1 MSRPALGFGNPG
13 MNEESTNGPSWDRVR
28 GILEEALELPPAA
41 REDFIERATEG
52 DSALGREVRTYLSAA
67 GGDGLL
73 DRHIDEVVADMVPD
87 PGPAPHAPG
96 GRPSAGEGAPPGEDS
111 EWIGPYR
118 LHEILG
124 EGGMGTVYRAVQTEP
139 VRREVALKVIKP
151 GMDSD
156 EVRARF
162 ESERQA
168 LAVMDHS
175 SIAKVLDA
183 GSTDGGRAYFV
194 MELVRGVP
202 IGEYCDAHRLGT
214 RDRIELFVQ
223 VAEAV
228 QHAHQKGVIH
238 RDLKPSNVL
247 VSVQDAKPIA
257 KVIDFG
263 ISKSSG
269 QRDDASMVT
278 SIGQVLGTPAYMSPE
293 QAEGSGLDVDTRTDV
308 YALGV
313 MLYELL
319 SGNLPFDRELFRK
332 PDFVVRFLMQERPV
346 PTPSARL
353 SSLSDTQ
360 DTVARLRHTD
370 VRTLRR
376 ELRGDLDWI
385 VMRAMERDRTRRYAT
400 ASELVADLRRFLEGV
415 PVEARPPSA
424 AYRMRKFARRHRM
437 GLGAAALVAVSM
449 IGGTVASTIAFVR
462 AERARED
469 ASAAAERSAAVSGF
483 LDRMLRAADPV
494 RGGTSETTVR
504 EVLDAASEEVE
515 GGALADQPLVETDV
529 RRSIGG
535 TYLMLGLYEPARTH
549 LEQALELLTEA
560 GGEWR
565 DVIFLH
571 DELGQLDRRD
581 ARPTEAVARY
591 ERALTLADSLG
602 MSTDGGD
609 GETLTNRVRNDLG
622 IALRDL
628 DRIDEAAAVLESLAE
643 SERRLLDSDDLQL
656 ATTLNNLA
664 LVKRAQGE
672 TGQAISLFHETLGVL
687 RGAFGE
693 QHVYVAAVLESIGSL
708 EQLQNRLDVA
718 DSLMTLAHEMRL
730 ELLGPQH
737 PDIVNG
743 LNGLAL
749 LQLNIGDLDAAEAY
763 VTEGLAMSEEVLGA
777 DHPRTASLLN
787 TRGLLALRREDG
799 VAAEQSFRRA
809 HDIRTVVLGDDHRNT
824 LNVRS
829 GLAGA
834 LLLQGRAAEAEA
846 LSAEVVDRME
856 SLGFVDPVIV
866 GSARRTRGRALAA
879 LDRFEEAEAILL
891 STWEAQSGELGP
903 DHAQSESTAIALVE
917 LYERWDRGAEA
928 ERWQARIPSVAA
940 PTPRRR
946 DRGETPDGYPVSD

>member
-1 MSRPALGFGNPG
+1 
-13 MNEESTNGPSWDRVR
+13 MNDNSTNLPSWDRVR
-28 GILEEALELPPAA
+28 VVLEQALELPASE
-41 REDFIERATEG
+41 RDDFIARATEG
-52 DSALGREVRTYLSAA
+52 DSALGREVRTYLAA
-67 GGDGLL
+67 SDDDGLL
-73 DRHIDEVVADMVPD
+73 DRGIDDVVAGMVD
-87 PGPAPHAPG
+87 PGSRDGADPPDTPAGGDPLPSTAPE
-96 GRPSAGEGAPPGEDS
+96 R
-111 EWIGPYR
+111 IGPYR
-118 LHEILG
+118 LHEVLG
-124 EGGMGTVYRAVQTEP
+124 QGGMGRVYRAIQSEP
-139 VRREVALKVIKP
+139 VRREVALKVIKE

-162 ESERQA
+162 EAERQA

-183 GSTDGGRAYFV
+183 GATEGGRAYFV

-202 IGEYCDAHRLGT
+202 IVEYCDNHRLGT
-214 RDRIELFVQ
+214 RDRIILFMQ

-238 RDLKPSNVL
+238 RDLKPANVL

-263 ISKSSG
+263 IAKSSG
-269 QRDDASMVT
+269 ARSDDASMVT

-293 QAEGSGLDVDTRTDV
+293 QAEGSGLDIDTRTDV

-332 PDFVVRFLMQERPV
+332 PDFVVRFLMQERTV

-376 ELRGDLDWI
+376 ELRGDLDWV

-400 ASELVADLRRFLEGV
+400 ASELVADLRRFLDGV

-424 AYRMRKFARRHRM
+424 AYRIRKFARRHRG
-437 GLGAAALVAVSM
+437 GLAAAAVVAASLLVGSV
-449 IGGTVASTIAFVR
+449 VSTIAFLR
-462 AERARED
+462 ADEAREE
-469 ASAAAERSAAVSGF
+469 AAAAAERSAAVSGF

-504 EVLDAASEEVE
+504 EVLDAASAEVDD
-515 GGALADQPLVETDV
+515 GALEGQPLVEADV

-535 TYLMLGLYEPARTH
+535 TYMMLGHYAPAREH
-549 LEQALELLTEA
+549 LQAALDLLNGIEA
-560 GGEWR
+560 EWTTVVR
-565 DVIFLH
+565 LH

-581 ARPTEAVARY
+581 ARPTAAVARY
-591 ERALTLADSLG
+591 ERALFLTDSLG

-609 GETLTNRVRNDLG
+609 GELLTNRVRNDLG
-622 IALRDL
+622 LVLRDL
-628 DRIDEAAAVLESLAE
+628 DRIDEAAEVLEALAA
-643 SERRLLDSDDLQL
+643 SERRMLESDDLQL

-672 TGQAISLFHETLGVL
+672 TGDAVALFHETLGVL

-708 EQLQNRLDVA
+708 EQLRNRLDVA
-718 DSLMTLAHEMRL
+718 DSLMTLAHDIRM
-730 ELLGPQH
+730 ELLGPEH
-737 PDIVNG
+737 PDLVNG

-749 LQLNIGDLDAAEAY
+749 LKLNRGEVDAADAFAA
-763 VTEGLAMSEEVLGA
+763 EGLAMSERVLGP

-787 TRGLLALRREDG
+787 TTGLLALRREDG
-799 VAAEQSFRRA
+799 VAAESSFRRA
-809 HDIRTVVLGDDHRNT
+809 HGIRVAVLGDDHRNT

-829 GLAGA
+829 GLASA
-834 LLLQGRAAEAEA
+834 LLLQRRADEAVV
-846 LSAEVVDRME
+846 LSTEVVDRME
-856 SLGFVDPVIV
+856 ALGFVDPVIV
-866 GSARRTRGRALAA
+866 GSARRTLGRGLSA
-879 LDRFEEAEAILL
+879 LDRFEEAEAVLL
-891 STWEAQSGELGP
+891 TAWNEQSSALSAEHP
-903 DHAQSESTAIALVE
+903 QSRSTAIALVE
-917 LYERWDRGAEA
+917 LYEAWGRDNDVARWEA
-928 ERWQARIPSVAA
+928 RVGS
-940 PTPRRR
+940 
-946 DRGETPDGYPVSD
+946 

>member
-1 MSRPALGFGNPG
+1 MKEDATNP
-13 MNEESTNGPSWDRVR
+13 SSWDRVR
-28 GILEEALELPPAA
+28 GLLEEALELPADS
-41 REDFIERATEG
+41 RDDFIARAAAG
-52 DSALGREVRTYLSAA
+52 DSALEREVHTYLAA
-67 GGDGLL
+67 ADADGLL
-73 DRHIDEVVADMVPD
+73 DRAIDDVVADLVERD
-87 PGPAPHAPG
+87 
-96 GRPSAGEGAPPGEDS
+96 E

-118 LHEILG
+118 LHEVLG

-139 VRREVALKVIKP
+139 MRREVALKVIKP
-151 GMDSD
+151 GMDSH

-183 GSTDGGRAYFV
+183 GATDAGRAYFV
-194 MELVRGVP
+194 MEFVRGVP
-202 IGEYCDAHRLGT
+202 IGEYCDSHRLGT
-214 RDRIELFVQ
+214 RERIELFAQ

-238 RDLKPSNVL
+238 RDLKPANVL
-247 VSVQDAKPIA
+247 VSVQDAKPLA

-263 ISKSSG
+263 IAKSSAAP
-269 QRDDASMVT
+269 RDDASMVT

-319 SGNLPFDRELFRK
+319 SGNLPFDRDFFRK
-332 PDFVVRFLMQERPV
+332 PDFVVRYLMKERVV

-360 DTVARLRHTD
+360 DTVARNRHTD

-376 ELRGDLDWI
+376 ELRGDLDWV
-385 VMRAMERDRTRRYAT
+385 VMRAMERDRIRRYST
-400 ASELVADLRRFLEGV
+400 VSELVADLRRFLDGV

-424 AYRMRKFARRHRM
+424 AYRMRKFARRHRV
-437 GLGAAALVAVSM
+437 GIAAASLVGLSMAV
-449 IGGTVASTIAFVR
+449 GTAASTVAFVR

-469 ASAAAERSAAVSGF
+469 AAAAAERSAAVSGF

-515 GGALADQPLVETDV
+515 GGALADQPLVEADV

-535 TYLMLGLYEPARTH
+535 TYMMLGLYDPARTH
-549 LEQALELLTEA
+549 LEQALALLEGATTE
-560 GGEWR
+560 WS
-565 DVIFLH
+565 DVIYLY

-581 ARPTEAVARY
+581 ARPTEAVSRY
-591 ERALTLADSLG
+591 ERALALADSLALAG
-602 MSTDGGD
+602 DGGE
-609 GETLTNRVRNDLG
+609 GERLTNRVRNGLG
-622 IALRDL
+622 LVLRDL
-628 DRIDEAAAVLESLAE
+628 DRIDEAATVLDALAA
-643 SERRLLDSDDLQL
+643 SERRLLAPDDLAL

-672 TGQAISLFHETLGVL
+672 TGQAISLFHETLAVL
-687 RGAFGE
+687 RAAFGE

-708 EQLQNRLDVA
+708 EQLQNRLGVA
-718 DSLMTLAHEMRL
+718 DSLMSLAHDIRL
-730 ELLGPQH
+730 ELLGPEH

-749 LQLNIGDLDAAEAY
+749 LHLTMGELDVAEVY
-763 VTEGLAMSEEVLGA
+763 VLEGLTMSEEILGVE
-777 DHPRTASLLN
+777 HPRTASLLN
-787 TRGLLALRREDG
+787 TRGLLALRREQG
-799 VAAEQSFRRA
+799 VEAEQSFRRA
-809 HDIRTVVLGDDHRNT
+809 YDIRIEVLGPDHRNT

-834 LLLQGRAAEAEA
+834 LLLQDRHSEAESI
-846 LSAEVVDRME
+846 SAAVVGRMTE
-856 SLGFVDPVIV
+856 LDIVDPVLV
-866 GSARRTRGRALAA
+866 GSAQRTWGRSLAG
-879 LDRFEEAEAILL
+879 LDRFVDAESMLL
-891 STWEAQSGELGP
+891 TAWELQSSALGA
-903 DHAQSESTAIALVE
+903 DHAQSQSTAVALVA
-917 LYERWDRGAEA
+917 LYERWDRADDA
-928 ERWQARIPSVAA
+928 ERWQDRIGTGV
-940 PTPRRR
+940 
-946 DRGETPDGYPVSD
+946 G